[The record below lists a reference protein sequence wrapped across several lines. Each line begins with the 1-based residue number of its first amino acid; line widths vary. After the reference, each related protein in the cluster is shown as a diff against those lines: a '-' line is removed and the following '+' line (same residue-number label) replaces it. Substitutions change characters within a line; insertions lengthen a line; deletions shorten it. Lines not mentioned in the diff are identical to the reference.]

1 MRQVGSLSNLDQ
13 AERFADY
20 LRSEGTECS
29 IDNGSDGF
37 RIWVQDDDRVA
48 SAKQELP
55 IFLADPNHMRYRDAS
70 EIAKARL
77 IEKQLRREA
86 ARSNTIYVSNSWNTS
101 AAQQCPVT
109 FGLIAISILVGI
121 LTGLKP
127 VHNDPFVSRLWIS
140 TDGSIQQILHG
151 EIWRIISPIFLHFN
165 LMHIVFNLLWTYQFG
180 LQIEPRRGSSRF
192 LAMVLVIAALSNLAQ
207 FWSPNLGQFWFHG
220 LGAHGR
226 WLGNP
231 WFGGMSGV
239 VYGLFGYIWI
249 KGKLDPRS
257 GLGLPQQTVFMM
269 LGWHVLCVV
278 GVIPNVA
285 NWCHG
290 IGLATGMAL
299 AAGGLLL
306 PSRIRR
312 R

>member
-55 IFLADPNHMRYRDAS
+55 IFLADPNHLRYRDAS
-70 EIAKARL
+70 VIAKARL
-77 IEKQLRREA
+77 VERQLRREA
-86 ARSNTIYVSNSWNTS
+86 ARSNTISVSNSWNTS
-101 AAQQCPVT
+101 VAQQCPVT

-290 IGLATGMAL
+290 IGLVTGMAL
-299 AAGGLLL
+299 AAGGLLV
-306 PSRIRR
+306 PSRLRR

>member
-55 IFLADPNHMRYRDAS
+55 IFLADPNHLRYRDAS
-70 EIAKARL
+70 VIAKARL
-77 IEKQLRREA
+77 VERQLRREA
-86 ARSNTIYVSNSWNTS
+86 ARSNTISVSNSWNTS
-101 AAQQCPVT
+101 VAQQCPVT

-180 LQIEPRRGSSRF
+180 LQIEPRR
-192 LAMVLVIAALSNLAQ
+192 
-207 FWSPNLGQFWFHG
+207 
-220 LGAHGR
+220 
-226 WLGNP
+226 
-231 WFGGMSGV
+231 
-239 VYGLFGYIWI
+239 
-249 KGKLDPRS
+249 
-257 GLGLPQQTVFMM
+257 
-269 LGWHVLCVV
+269 
-278 GVIPNVA
+278 
-285 NWCHG
+285 
-290 IGLATGMAL
+290 
-299 AAGGLLL
+299 
-306 PSRIRR
+306 
-312 R
+312 

>member
-13 AERFADY
+13 AERFADFM
-20 LRSEGTECS
+20 RSEGTECS
-29 IDNGSDGF
+29 IDSVPDGY
-37 RIWVQDDDRVA
+37 RVWVQDDDHVA
-48 SAKQELP
+48 LAKQELP
-55 IFLADPNHMRYRDAS
+55 RFLADPNNKRYRDAA

-77 IEKQLRREA
+77 KEKQLRREA
-86 ARSNTIYVSNSWNTS
+86 AVENTVYVANSWNS
-101 AAQQCPVT
+101 SVAQQCPVT
-109 FGLIAISILVGI
+109 FGLIAILILVGI

-192 LAMVLVIAALSNLAQ
+192 LSMVLVIAACSNLAQ
-207 FWSPNLGQFWFHG
+207 FWSPNLAQVLFHG
-220 LGAHGR
+220 SGVSGR

-249 KGKLDPRS
+249 KGRLDPSS
-257 GLGLPQQTVFMM
+257 GLGLPQQTVVMM
-269 LGWHVLCVV
+269 LLWHVLCVV

-290 IGLATGMAL
+290 IGLVTGMAL
-299 AAGGLLL
+299 AAGGQML
-306 PSRIRR
+306 PRRLRR

>member
-29 IDNGSDGF
+29 IDIGSDGF

-48 SAKQELP
+48 LAKQELP
-55 IFLADPNHMRYRDAS
+55 GFLADPDHERY
-70 EIAKARL
+70 
-77 IEKQLRREA
+77 REA
-86 ARSNTIYVSNSWNTS
+86 AAIANTRLKEKQRRQETARANTVSVTNSWSGS

-109 FGLIAISILVGI
+109 FGLIAISILVAI

-140 TDGSIQQILHG
+140 TDGTFQQIFSG
-151 EIWRIISPIFLHFN
+151 EIWRVISPIFLHFN
-165 LMHIVFNLLWTYQFG
+165 LMHIVFNLLWTHQFG

-192 LAMVLVIAALSNLAQ
+192 LSMVLVIAACSNLAQ
-207 FWSPNLGQFWFHG
+207 FWFHG
-220 LGAHGR
+220 HEFKGH
-226 WLGNP
+226 WLGDP

-249 KGKLDPRS
+249 KGRLDPRS
-257 GLGLPQQTVFMM
+257 GLGLPQQTVMMM
-269 LGWHVLCVV
+269 LIWHVLCVV

-285 NWCHG
+285 NWAHG
-290 IGLATGMAL
+290 IGLTAGMVL
-299 AAGGLLL
+299 AAGGMLIPLKL
-306 PSRIRR
+306 RR

>member
-48 SAKQELP
+48 AAKQELP

-70 EIAKARL
+70 VIAKTRL

-86 ARSNTIYVSNSWNTS
+86 ARSNTIDVSNSWSAS

-140 TDGSIQQILHG
+140 TNGSIQQILHG

-207 FWSPNLGQFWFHG
+207 FWSPNLVQFWFHG
-220 LGAHGR
+220 LGAHPR

-290 IGLATGMAL
+290 IGLVTGMAL

>member
-55 IFLADPNHMRYRDAS
+55 IFLADPNHLRYRDAS
-70 EIAKARL
+70 VIAKARL
-77 IEKQLRREA
+77 VERQLRREA
-86 ARSNTIYVSNSWNTS
+86 ARSNTISVSNSWNTS
-101 AAQQCPVT
+101 VAQQCPVT

-290 IGLATGMAL
+290 IGLVTGMGL
-299 AAGGLLL
+299 AAV
-306 PSRIRR
+306 IRKHYSVSS
-312 R
+312 